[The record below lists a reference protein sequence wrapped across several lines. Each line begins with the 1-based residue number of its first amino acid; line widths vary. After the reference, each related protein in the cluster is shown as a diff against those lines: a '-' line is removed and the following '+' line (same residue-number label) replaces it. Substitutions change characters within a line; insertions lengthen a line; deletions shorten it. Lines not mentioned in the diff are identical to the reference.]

1 MRSDEI
7 KQPTLA
13 GKAEGGFMKTR
24 KGKKVYPLTSAQK
37 LHYYSMKYCPKKQV
51 LNIGSGLT
59 IQVDLERD
67 LLEQCIKEAIQRCEA
82 MRVQF
87 AEDKDGNVYQYVT
100 DEIAEIQHFNFAH
113 WQEEHAHE
121 KMDEWTSTPFELYD
135 TPMYQIVMIQMPDN
149 FNGIYVKVNH
159 LIMDAQ
165 SLIVFFKDII
175 ELYSSKVYDEVPSP
189 KEMAS
194 YIKQLEKDLAYEA
207 GSTSSQKDRQFFE
220 KLITSSEPIFTDIYG
235 TGKLEAERERTGN
248 PNQRAVINTSD
259 NVDANLANFRLEDE
273 PAMRM
278 LKFCEEHHVS
288 MTCLL
293 LMGLRTYLQKENGVD
308 DVSVSTTIARRATL
322 MEKRCGGTR
331 IHSFPFRTIVSREDT
346 FLEGVYK
353 IRDMQNQYFRHANYS
368 PSEYYAFRKQHYN
381 LENGQTYEGLALT
394 YQPLTMKYEGP
405 GLDQLGDIEYKV
417 RRYTNS
423 ACAHTLYL
431 TVSHVPSGGL
441 DFCFEHQTGVVTYE
455 KLQEVYFYLCRI
467 IFYGIE
473 DCSRTVGEVIDWS

>member
-1 MRSDEI
+1 MS
-7 KQPTLA
+7 T
-13 GKAEGGFMKTR
+13 
-24 KGKKVYPLTSAQK
+24 KKKNYPLTSAQK

-67 LLEQCIKEAIQRCEA
+67 LLERCIKEAIWRCEA
-82 MRVQF
+82 LRGQF
-87 AEDKDGNVYQYVT
+87 SEDKQGNVYQYVT
-100 DEIAEIQHFNFAH
+100 EEIAEIKHFNFSH

-121 KMDEWTSTPFELYD
+121 KMTEWTSTPFELYNS
-135 TPMYQIVMIQMPDN
+135 PMYEIVMIEMPGN
-149 FNGIYVKVNH
+149 FNGIYMKVNH

-165 SLIVFFKDII
+165 SLIVFMKDII
-175 ELYSSKVYDEVPSP
+175 ELYSSKVYDEVPFP

-220 KLITSSEPIFTDIYG
+220 QLIASSEPVFTDIYG
-235 TGKLEAERERTGN
+235 TGKLEAEKKRTGN
-248 PNQRAVINTSD
+248 PNQRAVVNTSD
-259 NVDANLANFRLEDE
+259 NVDANLANFHLEDE
-273 PAMRM
+273 PAKRM
-278 LKFCEEHHVS
+278 MKFCEEHHVS

-293 LMGLRTYLQKENGVD
+293 LMGLRTYLQKENGMD

-331 IHSFPFRTIVSREDT
+331 IHSFPFRTIVSREDS

-405 GLDQLGDIEYKV
+405 GLDQLGNIEYKV

>member
-1 MRSDEI
+1 MKEKKRS
-7 KQPTLA
+7 
-13 GKAEGGFMKTR
+13 KT
-24 KGKKVYPLTSAQK
+24 YPLTSAQK

-59 IQVDLERD
+59 IQVELDWDVLK
-67 LLEQCIKEAIQRCEA
+67 QCIQDAIGRCEA

-87 AEDKDGNVYQYVT
+87 AEDKDGNVYQYVA
-100 DEIAEIQHFNFAH
+100 DKQKAVIEHFDFSHWKEEDAH
-113 WQEEHAHE
+113 D
-121 KMDEWTSTPFELYD
+121 KMTEWTSTPFELYD
-135 TPMYQIVMIQMPDN
+135 TPMYQIVMIKMPDN
-149 FNGIYVKVNH
+149 FHGIYVKVNH

-175 ELYSSKVYDEVPSP
+175 ELYSSKIYDEVPTP

-194 YIKQLEKDLAYEA
+194 YINQLEKDLAYEA
-207 GSTSSQKDRQFFE
+207 GNNAAKKDREYFE
-220 KLITSSEPIFTDIYG
+220 ELISSSEPVFTDIYG
-235 TGKLEAERERTGN
+235 RGKLEAERKRTGN
-248 PNQRAVINTSD
+248 PKQRAVVNTSD
-259 NVDANLANFRLEDE
+259 NVDANLANFQLEQEPSERL
-273 PAMRM
+273 M
-278 LKFCEEHHVS
+278 KFCEENHVS

-293 LMGLRTYLQKENGVD
+293 LMGLRTYLQKENDED

-346 FLEGVYK
+346 FLEGIFK

-368 PSEYYAFRKQHYN
+368 PSEYYAFRKQFYK
-381 LENGQTYEGLALT
+381 LENGQTYEPLALT

-405 GLDQLGDIEYKV
+405 GLDKLGDIEYNV
-417 RRYTNS
+417 RRYSNS

-431 TVSHVPSGGL
+431 TVSHRPSGGL

-455 KLQEVYFYLCRI
+455 KLQEVYYYLCRI
-467 IFYGIE
+467 MFRGIE
-473 DCSRTVGEVIDWS
+473 DCSRTVGEIIDWS